1 MHLFN
6 GQEAVLYSRL
16 AFLDVQYYQITGLVY
31 YLNSAEKLMV
41 KLEGLADPNN
51 TGLFS
56 GSYFGWD
63 QASPLVAYATL
74 YQATRDEIYLH
85 KANVMIQSLD
95 QNYRLGEPGVAES
108 YWGYTD
114 TNVDTGVTYQHLDS
128 STHMQYLEA
137 FTILAIATGDS
148 SFLNRAEMFRNFAV
162 QYLYIPNHNGTVPHF
177 SHDIAWPAGGS
188 APELGDI
195 VFNDLYCTGESFNFL
210 RVVWKLLSYERQQG
224 LQ

>member
-162 QYLYIPNHNGTVPHF
+162 QYLYIPNHNGTVSGWFGNFCLMRDSRACSKWQDDNRWMLSCTDRVSARCF
-177 SHDIAWPAGGS
+177 SPIKRLA
-188 APELGDI
+188 
-195 VFNDLYCTGESFNFL
+195 
-210 RVVWKLLSYERQQG
+210 RKRQ
-224 LQ
+224 